1 MIANILRL
9 LSHLLFIYLA
19 HDLLTSVVD
28 WSKFLRGTA
37 ENKMKIQFLLLF
49 VAIGLGYMVSTFFL
63 DLLAISRSLALAV
76 TQ

>member
-63 DLLAISRSLALAV
+63 DLLTISRSLALAV

>member
-63 DLLAISRSLALAV
+63 DLLAVSRSLALAV